1 MEIDVR
7 VTYEVEK
14 VMTIEVD
21 DKFKEVSETLDDYD
35 ENWEEFQDQ
44 CFDQVCD
51 ALPVKFAVYTSV
63 KSIADAKNEY
73 AFIYE
78 R

>member
-1 MEIDVR
+1 MKIDVR

-35 ENWEEFQDQ
+35 ENWDEFQEQ
-44 CFDQVCD
+44 CFDKVND
-51 ALPVKFAVYTSV
+51 ALPVKFGVYTSV
-63 KSIADAKNEY
+63 KSIADAKNEN
-73 AFIYE
+73 AIIYE
-78 R
+78 F